1 MTNYEQ
7 ITEEHRE
14 YYGLGTSHL
23 GIYKQ
28 LYRDK
33 THFVYELLQNAD
45 DSKSQHLALQLGANE
60 LFVWNDGCQF
70 HEADVRHICSIGAS
84 DKDLTQIGTFGI
96 GFKAVYTYT
105 DLPEIYS
112 GDERFRIRD
121 FTKPEGIANIY
132 PRIAKQVDKG
142 RTVFHLPFKNRLRQ
156 EYIAHLK
163 NRLCDLEKRSLLF
176 LRHLKTVQWR
186 DERDGQTGSYF
197 CHRRP
202 HDKIQN
208 ASEVELI
215 ASINGNNQLSE
226 TFLVFRREVQPP
238 QEVIAELLDSADDHK
253 ERDRIQRSAAKQQLV
268 EVAFKLSDGQ
278 ITVPDSCVLFAYLP
292 TEKETHL
299 RFLIQGRYQTTPAR
313 DNIPTDNPWN
323 KWLVQETANFL
334 PEVLEQL
341 KMGGLLEPAF
351 FNVLPLE
358 EDDVPPVFDPIAEA
372 LRTAMKDLPFVPIE
386 GGGYAKAESVFYP
399 HTECLRGLVE
409 SSWLHPESSWL
420 DPEIRRD
427 TEEFRRCF
435 KVMREAGV
443 KEVSVSQVLGW
454 LEKQSHDWFEA
465 RPKEWLRRLYASLKE
480 QKAELKRIK
489 KLPLV
494 RLENGKHV
502 CASDQA
508 VFLPPNIDDER
519 EEIKPFLDE
528 LPIVMPT
535 LLEGEEHNDIEA
547 FLKNVGVK
555 DLHPADMIRE
565 WIMPQYS
572 QSNEPSVEQNRL
584 HVRYLFKVLNKV
596 SVTERRRLREK
607 ISEIPLLL
615 AYSDVQRE
623 TYDFV
628 APRETYL
635 PQAYTSDTDLET
647 YFSVCDDVW
656 FVYTGYLD
664 SNSNRKAWLQFLKE
678 IGSMDHPRFMKKNIP
693 VNFKECNSRDIGRE
707 SITGTGEETIED
719 RYFHGLSKVLVE
731 ISEHRKVDLSQALWH
746 LLVKALT
753 SERLLVNRVSS
764 QDRFF
769 QGTYSWSFRSNA
781 YSKQKHFDATF
792 YRQLKKTAW
801 LPDIQGNF
809 QRPSKCFAPTPQNR
823 RVLGDSV
830 AYLHPDFDISNVPAL
845 RLAEKLGIH
854 RYANTE
860 SVLNYLQTLSD
871 ATVSVTVNVE
881 DIKPLYSFLS
891 RQEARPREKF
901 KEEPL
906 IFTPNPEPHWWLTD
920 EVFWADE
927 SVVFGNDRGYL
938 KAHYPEIL
946 EPFFTAL
953 GVSACASLLDYVK
966 GIRDV
971 ASGAAEDKEV
981 RERVQIL
988 YRRLWTL
995 LQEDGS
1001 DQEGEQWQ
1009 KEWKQTCKGRYWL
1022 GKKGSEWGFFYLDEL
1037 VWNDHGY
1044 RADLFEGKVPF
1055 WVFDDLSELA
1065 KDLSV
1070 EGCSQAEVQFDPRGE
1085 QKKDEGGWSE
1095 KVRNLR
1101 PYIHAFLKSPLLG
1114 YGQHEEVKSDQVLAR
1129 LSVHLVEKLETTYK
1143 LKYVSVADPD
1153 PRLSF
1158 LHVTDERVI
1167 LWLGLET
1174 DEADYADLIGDALQ
1188 DYFDIKELREFAKDL
1203 LPEIREKVLDR
1214 WKERGLRIDLCVSPS
1229 ETDSEEDEAK
1239 LPQPVDKELAETG
1252 SEYNNPA
1259 VNESEPEKPQA
1270 GEIVE
1275 DSGDDNL
1282 ETIQSEV
1289 RTHHQ
1294 HLRTSGTSSRG
1305 GHWSSTSG
1313 GRGGHGSGGGGGEG
1327 DAHRDLK
1334 NYLANNSSQLG
1345 KGLRLVGTEYSFKSY
1360 GKVDILLEDS
1370 SGNPVTVEVEAH
1382 IRSGDFVGVWQA
1394 VKYRHLAAVEY
1405 ELLCKQVRSI
1415 LAAPEIPDNVKM
1427 ECRRLGIEPM
1437 EITV

>member
-7 ITEEHRE
+7 ISKDHRE
-14 YYGLGTSHL
+14 HYGTKTRHL
-23 GIYKQ
+23 RFLKE
-28 LYRDK
+28 LSSDT
-33 THFVYELLQNAD
+33 THFVYELIQNAD
-45 DSKSQHLALQLGANE
+45 DSKSQHLELQLSDNE
-60 LFVWNDGCQF
+60 LFVWNDGCRF
-70 HEADVRHICSIGAS
+70 HEDNVRRICSIGES
-84 DKDLTQIGTFGI
+84 NKDLTQIGTFGI
-96 GFKAVYTYT
+96 GFKAVYAYT
-105 DLPEIYS
+105 NLPEIYS

-121 FTKPEGIANIY
+121 FTKPEGIDDMDA
-132 PRIAKQVDKG
+132 RVAEQVDKG
-142 RTVFHLPFKNRLRQ
+142 RTVFRLPFKDKLRQ
-156 EYIAHLK
+156 EDIVPLK
-163 NRLCDLEKRSLLF
+163 NRIRNLEKRAMLF
-176 LRHLKTVQWR
+176 LRHLKTVKWR
-186 DERDGQTGSYF
+186 DERDVQTGFYS

-215 ASINGNNQLSE
+215 AFMNGDNQPSE
-226 TFLVFRREVQPP
+226 TFLVFRKEVQPP
-238 QEVIAELLDSADDHK
+238 QEVIADLLRRAEDDE
-253 ERDRIQRSAAKQQLV
+253 ERDRIQQSEKEQQPI

-299 RFLIQGRYQTTPAR
+299 RFLIQARYQTTPAR
-313 DNIPTDNPWN
+313 DNIKVEDPWN
-323 KWLVQETANFL
+323 RWLVQETANFL

-341 KMGGLLEPAF
+341 KAGGLLEPAF
-351 FNVLPLE
+351 FNVLPLK
-358 EDDVPPVFDPIAEA
+358 DDKVPTVFASISEA
-372 LRTAMKDLPFVPIE
+372 LRTAMKNRPFVPIE

-399 HTECLRGLVE
+399 HTECLRELIESSCIHSG
-409 SSWLHPESSWL
+409 SSWLHPE
-420 DPEIRRD
+420 IRD
-427 TEEFRRCF
+427 TKEFRRCF
-435 KVMREAGV
+435 KVMHEAGV
-443 KEVSVSQVLGW
+443 KEISVSQVLGW
-454 LEKQSHDWFEA
+454 LEQQSHDWFEIQ
-465 RPKEWLRRLYASLKE
+465 KKKWLRRLYTYLKE
-480 QKAELKRIK
+480 QEGQLERIK

-502 CASDQA
+502 CASDQSA
-508 VFLPPNIDDER
+508 FLPPSTDKAR

-528 LPIVMPT
+528 LPILMST
-535 LLEGEEHNDIEA
+535 LLEGEERNEIET
-547 FLKNVGVK
+547 FLKKIGVK
-555 DLHPADMIRE
+555 DLQPKDMICE
-565 WIMPQYS
+565 WIIPQYA
-572 QSNEPSVEQNRL
+572 QSNKPSVAQNRL
-584 HVRYLFKVLNKV
+584 HVRYLFKALDEVAL
-596 SVTERRRLREK
+596 TERTRLREK
-607 ISEIPLLL
+607 ISEMPILW
-615 AYSDVQRE
+615 AYRDVQQE

-656 FVYTGYLD
+656 FVYTRYLD
-664 SNSNRKAWLQFLKE
+664 SNSNRKAWLQFLKG
-678 IGSMDHPRFMKKNIP
+678 IGSMDHPRFI
-693 VNFKECNSRDIGRE
+693 
-707 SITGTGEETIED
+707 EEGPFEYIVDALED
-719 RYFHGLSKVLVE
+719 RNIKRENSTRKETLEEYYFHGLYDVTNKIYFLKESNLAKVL
-731 ISEHRKVDLSQALWH
+731 WC
-746 LLVKALT
+746 LLIKALP
-753 SERLLVNRVSS
+753 ESS
-764 QDRFF
+764 KRDVFF
-769 QGTYSWSFRSNA
+769 QGTYRWFYYTNRKELYDA
-781 YSKQKHFDATF
+781 PFYSE
-792 YRQLKKTAW
+792 LKETDW
-801 LPDIQGNF
+801 IPDEQGNL
-809 QRPSKCFAPTPQNR
+809 RYPSQCFAPTSENR

-830 AYLHPDFDISNVPAL
+830 AYLHPDFDISPDNEPS
-845 RLAEKLGIH
+845 RWLAEKLGVH
-854 RYANTE
+854 LNANTE
-860 SVLNYLQTLSD
+860 SVLNYLQTLSG
-871 ATVSVTVNVE
+871 TTVNVK
-881 DIKPLYSFLS
+881 DIVPLYRFLD
-891 RQEARPREKF
+891 RQDARPREKF
-901 KEEPL
+901 KEESL
-906 IFTPNPEPHWWLTD
+906 IFTPNPEPHWWRTD
-920 EVFWADE
+920 EVFWEDA
-927 SVVFGNDRGYL
+927 SPVFGNDRGYL
-938 KAHYPEIL
+938 KAHYPEAL
-946 EPFFTAL
+946 KSFFSAL
-953 GVSACASLLDYVK
+953 GVSEGASSLDYVK

-971 ASGAAEDKEV
+971 ASGDAGEKEV

-995 LQEDGS
+995 LHEDGS
-1001 DQEGEQWQ
+1001 YKEDEQWQ
-1009 KEWKQTCKGRYWL
+1009 KDWEQTRKGRYWL
-1022 GKKGSEWGFFYLDEL
+1022 GKKESEWGFFYLDEL
-1037 VWNDHGY
+1037 VWNDHDH
-1044 RADLFEGKVPF
+1044 RANLFEGNVPF
-1055 WVFDDLSELA
+1055 WAFDDLSELA
-1065 KDLSV
+1065 KDLGVS
-1070 EGCSQAEVQFDPRGE
+1070 GCSQAEVQFDPSGE

-1095 KVRNLR
+1095 KVRNLH

-1114 YGQHEEVKSDQVLAR
+1114 HGQHEEVKSDQVLAR

-1143 LKYVSVADPD
+1143 LKYVSVSDPE

-1167 LWLGLET
+1167 LWLGLEA

-1203 LPEIREKVLDR
+1203 LPEIRETVLDR

-1239 LPQPVDKELAETG
+1239 LPEPVDKELAETG